1 MSKCQGF
8 VKFDEIRFQH
18 SLNRISILFEGQ
30 EVFFAR
36 VDGWAGKDCLVLEGF
51 EGYIPVELNER

>member
-8 VKFDEIRFQH
+8 VKFDEIHFQP
-18 SLNRISILFEGQ
+18 SLNRISFLFEGQ

-36 VDGWAGKDCLVLEGF
+36 VDDWAGKDCLVLKGF
-51 EGYIPVELNER
+51 EGYIPIEFNER